1 MLTQT
6 TYLKNLRRSSLK
18 LLLFYLGSSLL
29 VACSTPKDTAT
40 SRAMQNLTA
49 RYNYIYNANVILN
62 NYEEESYTNYID
74 NYSDVLPI
82 YTDPEKFSSE
92 SVLHAPAND
101 RALDAIIKKSRAIIA
116 DKAFSN
122 YIDDAYLLLGKAY
135 YLKTNYFVAE
145 EYFDYTAK
153 TYTKDMNVLIT
164 AQNWKARSLMQL
176 NNMDDAAIIL
186 DTVYDNLE
194 LVKKKR
200 SEPYGTIAQSY
211 IYQNRYNDA
220 IPILEKAVKESQ
232 LHRNRIRWT
241 YILAQLYERQKKY
254 KEALA
259 LYTKVQKSNAGFE
272 LYFNANLN
280 RIKVTGILNGEH
292 LNRKKELLALLKDDK
307 NLDYHDQIY
316 YQIAEDYAEENN
328 ITEAEKFYKL
338 SIRNSTRNNYQKGLS
353 YLRMADLNFNK
364 HKDFLKAKA
373 YYDSTVT
380 VLPKNYPGYAQ
391 IVKKSQNLEYITDR
405 YDVIAYQDTLQML
418 AKLPE
423 AERIAKIKNLTKIKV
438 AVAGNNGAFRNN
450 LFPDATRRNN
460 AGAPATS
467 SFYFSN
473 PAALSRGYTDFLTK
487 WGNRKQEDNW
497 RQSIKSSSQ
506 TTSESIAKVEND
518 GYPTDK
524 IGMEKTIADKDTT
537 GKKYMAAVPLTV
549 EAVKASN
556 EKIIDAYYEIA
567 SFYQQELDDQPEAI
581 RIYQLILSRF
591 PDNSH
596 LGSVYYSLYLCYQ
609 KTDPANAAKYKA
621 LVLDKFP
628 GSVYAKTILDPDY
641 SIKQSDLEAAG
652 IKRYNQ
658 VFELYEGKAFPSV
671 ITEVNTTVQ
680 QYPAGSINPQLS
692 YLRAIAIGRTQQ
704 IDSLTAAFKAITNA
718 YPDDKL
724 IVPLVKEHL
733 AYIATHQGEF
743 RKRRVALPDFD
754 PAEPRFFTSAPV
766 AEKTVQPIAQP
777 DLQPIAKPVKE
788 DVTAAAKPNVT
799 QPTVI
804 KEPSAITKQVP
815 VVPPVTT
822 KDIPVTQ
829 PQVAVVKTDV
839 PPATQPVPV
848 PETPVAAVVTPEIT
862 TPVPVKTAEVPAPR
876 PVIIDKTF
884 STEISKVYYF
894 VIDVADASLTL
905 SSSRFGIGQFNRG
918 NFPGAGLK
926 HQLTEFDNDQLI
938 YVGNFLSFA
947 EAKSYADGITPQ
959 LKQIMKVPAGT
970 YSSFIISK
978 ENFEKLRN
986 KDLVTKYLDFYKNNY

>member
-1 MLTQT
+1 M
-6 TYLKNLRRSSLK
+6 KNLRRSSLK

>member
-62 NYEEESYTNYID
+62 NYEEESYNNYID

-894 VIDVADASLTL
+894 VVDVADASLTL

>member
-62 NYEEESYTNYID
+62 NYEEESYNNYID

-418 AKLPE
+418 AKIPE

-438 AVAGNNGAFRNN
+438 TVAGNNGAFRNN

-581 RIYQLILSRF
+581 RIYQLILSKF

-862 TPVPVKTAEVPAPR
+862 TPVPIKTAEVPAPR

-894 VIDVADASLTL
+894 VVDVADASLTL

>member
-62 NYEEESYTNYID
+62 NYEEESYNNYID

-804 KEPSAITKQVP
+804 KEPLAITKQVP

-862 TPVPVKTAEVPAPR
+862 TPVPIKTAEVPAAR

-894 VIDVADASLTL
+894 VVDVADASLTL

>member
-788 DVTAAAKPNVT
+788 DVSAAAKPNVT

-804 KEPSAITKQVP
+804 KEPSAIIKQVP